1 MYAFILE
8 DTHRENRKCLKTCG
22 WENYRVREKEKPVN
36 DFREAVYEGVNSIHT
51 AKDRIVWR
59 TFCKHD
65 KNLQTGFLVHLC
77 KISNPDDS
85 KFSNTWARHSQIS
98 VISVTTT
105 GCVELG
111 EMFAR
116 CNPFRV
122 AHQKKQVLNYTKKNC
137 FSAAAFHG
145 CVTAGSM

>member
-22 WENYRVREKEKPVN
+22 SENSRVREKEKPLN

-65 KNLQTGFLVHLC
+65 KNLQTGFLLHLC
-77 KISNPDDS
+77 KISNPHGS
-85 KFSNTWARHSQIS
+85 KFSNTRARHTQIS
-98 VISVTTT
+98 VISVMTKE
-105 GCVELG
+105 CVEL
-111 EMFAR
+111 FSR

-122 AHQKKQVLNYTKKNC
+122 SHQKTSIKLYKKLLFSCC
-137 FSAAAFHG
+137 FSWM
-145 CVTAGSM
+145 CNCR